1 MDAFAAPDHRA
12 SQPLDRTVHALAARF
27 TGGLSPIS
35 LALAQV
41 DWALHLWT
49 QPAETAR
56 LAARAW
62 QDAIRLA
69 APVAARAD
77 TATAAAPAD
86 ERFAHRAW
94 SSWPWSQTASAWQA
108 TEAWWDDAVARRGMT
123 AHHAQLVRFH
133 ARQWLDMLAPSN
145 MPLLNPEVIETTWRL
160 GGANLVE
167 GAQHGHEAWRRT
179 HGLAPLQAPAAPLQ
193 PGVDLAI
200 TPGRV
205 VHRNALVELIQYT
218 PTTPTVHAEPV
229 FIVPSWIMKYY
240 ILDLSPANSMVRWL
254 VSQGHTVFIL
264 SWRNPD
270 ESDALV
276 SFDDYLELGVFDP
289 LAAIAR
295 LVPGEAVHAAGY
307 CLGGTLLAIGAAAL
321 GRECAI
327 AHVDALPR
335 LASVSLLAAE
345 TDFTE
350 PGELGVMID
359 ESQVAMLEDL
369 MAERGFLAGTQ
380 MAGSFTYL
388 HSRELVWSRQLR
400 TLWLGQ
406 SDAPNDLMAWN
417 ADVTRMPATMHSQYL
432 RRLYLHNDLAE
443 GRYEVEGAPVSL
455 ADIRQPMFA
464 VGTEKDHVAPWRS
477 VYKLHRLTDTDLTF
491 ALASGGHNA
500 GIVSEPGHPHR
511 TYAIAERVHEGH
523 WRSPEEWLQHAVRHD
538 GSWWPAWSA
547 WLVAHGSGRRVAPRA
562 PLVDEAL
569 GAAPGRH
576 VRVRY
581 ED

>member
-1 MDAFAAPDHRA
+1 
-12 SQPLDRTVHALAARF
+12 
-27 TGGLSPIS
+27 
-35 LALAQV
+35 
-41 DWALHLWT
+41 
-49 QPAETAR
+49 
-56 LAARAW
+56 
-62 QDAIRLA
+62 
-69 APVAARAD
+69 
-77 TATAAAPAD
+77 
-86 ERFAHRAW
+86 
-94 SSWPWSQTASAWQA
+94 
-108 TEAWWDDAVARRGMT
+108 
-123 AHHAQLVRFH
+123 
-133 ARQWLDMLAPSN
+133 
-145 MPLLNPEVIETTWRL
+145 
-160 GGANLVE
+160 
-167 GAQHGHEAWRRT
+167 
-179 HGLAPLQAPAAPLQ
+179 
-193 PGVDLAI
+193 
-200 TPGRV
+200 
-205 VHRNALVELIQYT
+205 
-218 PTTPTVHAEPV
+218 
-229 FIVPSWIMKYY
+229 MKYY

-321 GRECAI
+321 AREDGIERA
-327 AHVDALPR
+327 DALPR

-350 PGELGVMID
+350 PGEMGVMID

-369 MAERGFLAGTQ
+369 MAERGFLTGAQ

-388 HSRELVWSRQLR
+388 HSRELVWSHQLR

-406 SDAPNDLMAWN
+406 RDEPNDLMAWN

-455 ADIRQPMFA
+455 ADIRQPVFA

-500 GIVSEPGHPHR
+500 GIVSEPGHPR
-511 TYAIAERVHEGH
+511 RSYAIAERVHESH
-523 WRSPEEWLQHAVRHD
+523 WQSPDEWLQHATRHD

-547 WLVAHGSGRRVAPRA
+547 WLVAHGSGRRVKPRA
-562 PLVDEAL
+562 PIVDEGL

-576 VRVRY
+576 VLVRY
-581 ED
+581 AD